1 MLLHHLLPFPSLS
14 SRRSIAFLVVDEAPD
29 VPFFAAGFGGGEE
42 AEDGEVRPEVEGVA
56 GC

>member
-1 MLLHHLLPFPSLS
+1 MLLHHLLPFPLTNG
-14 SRRSIAFLVVDEAPD
+14 RSVLLLIVDEAPD

-42 AEDGEVRPEVEGVA
+42 AKDGEVRPEVEGVA